1 MPDGKTSTK
10 FRRSK
15 EENRLSLNKTYL
27 NVFEVLIWVT
37 KKWLFSEKVTN
48 FDYCMPGD
56 VLANLWRA
64 MTCENVHWF
73 RCRLHWIRRL
83 RARAMHGHLVVTND
97 QKQNKHFVVP
107 IPWME
112 WSRYEM
118 VIALT
123 NNHNPLVSFVN
134 SRYEIRVKTT
144 HRYFWSAEPIKYI
157 AKWQCIPVSSGWY
170 EDSMSLWSWRNFKD
184 FKNDE

>member
-1 MPDGKTSTK
+1 MLNTLLVFARSAFSLRRDKTKPDDFCPPFRIIIDFCEEDLRVGTAQMPGGKTSMK
-10 FRRSK
+10 FGRSK

-56 VLANLWRA
+56 VLANLWRV

-83 RARAMHGHLVVTND
+83 RARAMHGHLVTTSKPIIWRQTNVLFWIFFF
-97 QKQNKHFVVP
+97 KQCFDFVWCIHVC
-107 IPWME
+107 
-112 WSRYEM
+112 
-118 VIALT
+118 
-123 NNHNPLVSFVN
+123 
-134 SRYEIRVKTT
+134 VK
-144 HRYFWSAEPIKYI
+144 FI
-157 AKWQCIPVSSGWY
+157 
-170 EDSMSLWSWRNFKD
+170 ML
-184 FKNDE
+184 